1 MIVGLETIWGAR
13 CNLCDLAVAEPQTCE
28 ADAIESLRRA
38 HAEKYR
44 APGATAFICQI
55 GWFTSEV
62 KVTPPVGETRHYP
75 FKV

>member
-1 MIVGLETIWGAR
+1 MIVGLDTIWGAR

-28 ADAIESLRRA
+28 ADALERLRQA
-38 HAEKYR
+38 HAGR
-44 APGATAFICQI
+44 QGVPGARAFVCQP